1 MKSGPAKAGVPV
13 TVTSGST
20 AAAMVV
26 AQAFTKQPPRLG
38 LGAPLTLR
46 GGEPDALR
54 RLTLELGLGWQPQL
68 RSMVDQAVVQVRD
81 ERSPWFKLPPLLLTG
96 EAGIGRTHAARRIA
110 YAAGVPHAYLD
121 FRDPAGIDQLRPR
134 ACGPDLVLPALPV
147 LAMAIGGCANPIIS
161 VVGAEC
167 LDRASLH
174 DFAALIDPATAGKFV
189 DHATGCMVDLRQI
202 SWLVQCSDPRE
213 ISSALSGLFV
223 PVEMRWPGN
232 DSLPLHV
239 AEVLAEAAI
248 DAEVIDQLGH
258 PVADALT
265 HLCRMGR
272 RRSTAEIYN
281 AARLW
286 LGTHCQ

>member
-1 MKSGPAKAGVPV
+1 MPTM
-13 TVTSGST
+13 TVAEGFT
-20 AAAMVV
+20 AR
-26 AQAFTKQPPRLG
+26 QPRLG
-38 LGAPLTLR
+38 LGAPLALR
-46 GGEPDALR
+46 GGEPEALR

-68 RSMVDQAVVQVRD
+68 RSMVDQAVVQARD
-81 ERSPWFKLPPLLLTG
+81 ERSPWFRLPPLLLTG

-110 YAAGVPHAYLD
+110 HAAGVPHAYLD
-121 FRDPAGIDQLRPR
+121 FTDPAGVNQLRPR
-134 ACGPDLVLPALPV
+134 ACGPDLTLPALPV

-161 VVGAEC
+161 VVGAEG

-174 DFAALIDPATAGKFV
+174 EFAAMIDPVTAGRFI
-189 DHATGCMVDLRQI
+189 DHATGCIVDLRQV

-223 PVEMRWPGN
+223 PVEMRWPQD
-232 DSLPLHV
+232 DSLPLHL

-248 DAEVIDQLGH
+248 DAGVIDQLGH
-258 PVADALT
+258 QVADALT
-265 HLCRMGR
+265 HLSRMCR
-272 RRSTAEIYN
+272 RRSTAEIYE